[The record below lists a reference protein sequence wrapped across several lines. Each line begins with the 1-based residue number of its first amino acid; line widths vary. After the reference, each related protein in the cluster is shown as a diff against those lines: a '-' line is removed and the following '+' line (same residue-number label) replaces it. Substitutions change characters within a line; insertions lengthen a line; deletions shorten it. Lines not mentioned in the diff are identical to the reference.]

1 MKSKQEA
8 SGSCYTERAS
18 APMIDNGSLSA
29 QSSRSVDLPWEG
41 NGRKFSGRNLVEEV
55 DLMGQLL
62 TPLYTVIV
70 FFGFCR
76 AININNFGC
85 IRVIGKVRNI
95 RTPGMS

>member
-41 NGRKFSGRNLVEEV
+41 NGRKFSRRNLVEEV
-55 DLMGQLL
+55 DLTGQLL

-70 FFGFCR
+70 FLFLPSY
-76 AININNFGC
+76 NINNFGF